1 MFTPLIAYLDPFTG
15 SMVLQLLAAGFVGF
29 LAFFKP
35 IINLFTGK
43 KKSDDKLDDWDES
56 SSDETSSTS
65 DSEDSDN
72 QSAD

>member
-1 MFTPLIAYLDPFTG
+1 MSTILIAYLDPFTG

-43 KKSDDKLDDWDES
+43 KKSEDKLDDWDETAS
-56 SSDETSSTS
+56 EESSTS
-65 DSEDSDN
+65 DSSDSDN
-72 QSAD
+72 NSAE